1 MQKMTSAYANKMIR
15 TLEEEKALLLSKES
29 DSCTYV
35 AQVGEEPV
43 IPEYDYAEVYGAIA
57 AIDEKIA
64 IIKHA
69 LNLSNAQAQIP
80 VGDTVMSVD
89 TILIRMTQLNRRK
102 AVLEEMRR
110 RLPKARVEMR
120 GYYGRNATPEYV
132 YANYDVELA
141 KQDYEILS
149 RTIID
154 MQMALDQYNQTVQ
167 FDVDI

>member
-1 MQKMTSAYANKMIR
+1 MNGFLNVNKPAGRTS
-15 TLEEEKALLLSKES
+15 S
-29 DSCTYV
+29 DV
-35 AQVGEEPV
+35 VV
-43 IPEYDYAEVYGAIA
+43 FV
-57 AIDEKIA
+57 
-64 IIKHA
+64 
-69 LNLSNAQAQIP
+69 
-80 VGDTVMSVD
+80 
-89 TILIRMTQLNRRK
+89 
-102 AVLEEMRR
+102 RR